1 MQNKNSAYQ
10 FAREC
15 YAAKGVDTEKA
26 IRTLA
31 KIRISMHCWQGDDVA
46 GFEHAGSLTGGIQTT
61 GNYPGKARNP
71 EELRKD
77 LEFAYSLIP
86 GKHRLNIHANY
97 AERGNSKADRN
108 EYTTDMFRNWI
119 DWAKAND
126 LKLDFNPTYFS
137 HPLSANGTLS
147 AADAGVRKFWIEHG
161 KACRHIAAAMGEE
174 LKSPAVINFWI
185 PDGSKDTPVDKMAP
199 RARLVESL
207 DEIFAERLPARFI
220 KDALESKLFGIGA
233 ESYTVGSNEF
243 YMSYAVS
250 RKKMICFDA
259 GHFHPTESI
268 ADKISAVMPFMPEV
282 LLHVSRGVRWDS
294 DHVIVLDEELRSIAQ
309 EIVRH
314 DLLKR
319 VNIALDY
326 FDASINRIAAWVI
339 GMRNMQKALLLA
351 LLEPIARMKELENS
365 GDWAGRL
372 ARLEEN
378 RFLPAGVV
386 WEEFCSRMGVAADDG
401 YMDSIRD
408 YEKKVL
414 ACR

>member
-1 MQNKNSAYQ
+1 MRNDHAYQ
-10 FAREC
+10 SAKEI
-15 YAAKGVDTEKA
+15 YAEKGVDVEKA
-26 IRTLA
+26 LRILRG
-31 KIRISMHCWQGDDVA
+31 IRISMHCWQGDDVA
-46 GFEHAGSLTGGIQTT
+46 GFENAGALTGGIQTT

-77 LEFAYSLIP
+77 LEFAFSLIP
-86 GKHRLNIHANY
+86 GRHRLNLHACY
-97 AERGNSKADRN
+97 AEKGSSRADRDQ
-108 EYTTDMFRNWI
+108 YTVKMFRNWI

-137 HPLSANGTLS
+137 HPLSEHGTLS
-147 AADAGVRKFWIEHG
+147 AADPGVRKFWIEHG
-161 KACRHIAAAMGEE
+161 RACRRIAAAMGEE
-174 LKSPAVINFWI
+174 LGSPAVVNFWI
-185 PDGSKDTPVDKMAP
+185 PDGSKDTMVDRLAP

-207 DEIFAERLPARFI
+207 DAVFAERLPARFVR
-220 KDALESKLFGIGA
+220 DAVESKLFGIGA

-243 YMSYAVS
+243 YLSYAVS
-250 RKKMICFDA
+250 RKKLICFDA

-268 ADKISAVMPFMPEV
+268 ADKLSAVVPFLPEV

-294 DHVIVLDEELRSIAQ
+294 DHVIVLDEELRAIAQ
-309 EIVRH
+309 EIIRH

-319 VNIALDY
+319 VHIALDY

-351 LLEPIARMKELENS
+351 LLEPIEIMRELENS
-365 GDWAGRL
+365 GDFAGRL

-378 RFLPAGVV
+378 RMLPAGAV
-386 WEEFCSRMGVAADDG
+386 WTRFCERAGVPADDG
-401 YMDSIRD
+401 YMTAIRE

-414 ACR
+414 AGR